1 MSARAKLSLL
11 LLIATAAG
19 VMVALWPKQ
28 KEQTKRSLTVFCA
41 AGLKKPVEAAAKL
54 FEQEMGTT
62 VALQFGGTGT
72 LLSQMAVAKTGDVFI
87 AADAGSVNDAKQKK
101 LIRESLP
108 IVKQTPVIAV
118 KAGNPLGIHK
128 LDDLLRADVKVALAN
143 PEAAS
148 IGRSVKSAM
157 GEGWTKLADKAT
169 VMKPTVTEI
178 AADLSLGAVDAAVI
192 WDALLGQ
199 FKGLEAVHVPE
210 FDTKAENAS
219 ACIMES
225 CQQPQLALQFAR
237 FLAAPERGG
246 KEFTAMGYT
255 MLAGDVWKP
264 KQEILIY
271 SGAVNRPALEPLL
284 KAFSDREGV
293 VINTVYN
300 GCGVLCASLKT
311 IAERGGNQLP
321 DAYFACDLCF
331 VPPVAEM
338 FPQVNVLTETKIV
351 IAVLKGNPKGIK
363 GLSDLAQPGIKLG
376 LCNQQQSTLGF
387 MTSGL
392 LKTSGLETAI
402 RKNLAVEV
410 PTADF
415 LINQL
420 RAGGLDAAIVY
431 LVNVLP
437 QQEHL
442 ESIELPMAEA
452 RAAQPF
458 AVRHGSEQAQTASRL
473 LTFLQGHQKDF
484 EQAGFVWR
492 GNESALESKN
502 IAIPDWLKK

>member
-1 MSARAKLSLL
+1 
-11 LLIATAAG
+11 
-19 VMVALWPKQ
+19 
-28 KEQTKRSLTVFCA
+28 
-41 AGLKKPVEAAAKL
+41 
-54 FEQEMGTT
+54 
-62 VALQFGGTGT
+62 
-72 LLSQMAVAKTGDVFI
+72 
-87 AADAGSVNDAKQKK
+87 
-101 LIRESLP
+101 
-108 IVKQTPVIAV
+108 
-118 KAGNPLGIHK
+118 
-128 LDDLLRADVKVALAN
+128 
-143 PEAAS
+143 
-148 IGRSVKSAM
+148 
-157 GEGWTKLADKAT
+157 
-169 VMKPTVTEI
+169 
-178 AADLSLGAVDAAVI
+178 
-192 WDALLGQ
+192 
-199 FKGLEAVHVPE
+199 
-210 FDTKAENAS
+210 
-219 ACIMES
+219 
-225 CQQPQLALQFAR
+225 LQFAR

-246 KEFTAMGYT
+246 KDFTALGYT

-363 GLSDLAQPGIKLG
+363 GLSDLAQSGIKLG

-458 AVRHGSEQAQTASRL
+458 AVRQGSEQAQTASRL
-473 LTFLQGHQKDF
+473 LAFLQGHQKDF

-492 GNESALESKN
+492 GNEAALESKK